1 MKKVI
6 LYSAISLLLMA
17 LVWYLFIK
25 DYDYKI
31 TFRTPQAPGIVY
43 STLEGWNNWEP
54 NSLKAVS
61 TISEEPFSELTQ
73 ELKVS
78 DSIIDIKWTI
88 ERESDSVTK
97 VTAFLTDKEHSLAQ
111 KLKVP
116 FIKTDFVRRGLATAE
131 HIKVGLKLHQEDY
144 KVSKVE
150 KTLLKATTCAYVTLE
165 CKLNEKAQLMMGHTN
180 DVMEYLRNNNIELKG
195 DPFIEVTRWNL
206 KDDQITF
213 DFCFPIDEQDSY
225 PDSKHVKI
233 KQTKE
238 QQVLK
243 TMFNGNYKLSDRGWF
258 TLMDYAER
266 NNIEVKNLPIEVFLN
281 DPHSGGDELKWQA
294 EIYLPIKNKTP

>member
-1 MKKVI
+1 MKKLVS
-6 LYSAISLLLMA
+6 YSAVSLLLMA
-17 LVWYLFIK
+17 MVWYFFIK

-43 STLEGWNNWEP
+43 STLWGWNNWEP
-54 NSLKAVS
+54 SSKKAVS
-61 TISEEPFSELTQ
+61 TISKKPFSELTQ
-73 ELKVS
+73 ELYVS

-97 VTAFLTDKEHSLAQ
+97 ITAFLTDKEHSLAQ

-116 FIKTDFVRRGLATAE
+116 FIKTNFVRWSLATAE
-131 HIKVGLKLHQEDY
+131 HIKEGLKLHQEEY

-150 KTLLKATTCAYVTLE
+150 KTMLKAKTCAYVTLE
-165 CKLNEKAQLMMGHTN
+165 CKLNEKAQLMIGHTI
-180 DVMEYLRNNNIELKG
+180 DVMDYLRNNNIVLTG
-195 DPFIEVTRWNL
+195 DPFIEVTNWNL
-206 KDDQITF
+206 KDDLITF

-225 PDSKHVKI
+225 PDSNRVKI
-233 KQTKE
+233 KKTKP

-243 TMFNGNYKLSDRGWF
+243 TMFNGNYKFSDRGWF

-266 NNIEVKNLPIEVFLN
+266 NNIEVKNLPVEVFLN
-281 DPHSGGDELKWQA
+281 DPHSGGDELKWEA
-294 EIYLPIKNKTP
+294 EIYLPIKTKTP